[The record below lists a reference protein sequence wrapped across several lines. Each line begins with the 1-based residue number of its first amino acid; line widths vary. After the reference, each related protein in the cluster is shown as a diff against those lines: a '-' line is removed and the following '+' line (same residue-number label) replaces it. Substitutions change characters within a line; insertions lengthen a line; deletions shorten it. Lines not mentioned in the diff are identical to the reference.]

1 MRRLIV
7 IGAAAVVLVA
17 AVLASYVTPL
27 GATTMRGIS
36 AHLETGILE
45 MGTGGAR
52 PANAADAAPTP
63 TQAATPGPTEAQ
75 RNAPQNKPSENKQS
89 KANPSAGAQDR
100 AYLGMVVVDADNG
113 ARVTQVYISSPAQRA
128 GVKKGD
134 VIRKVNGAAITGAK
148 DVVAEMNKIKPGD
161 TVSLVVSREDQ
172 ELTINV
178 VAGTSSWPKLPEILG
193 HPRIPELEGLGSLPL
208 QQLFGSFLGGELAFE
223 GKDGQRY
230 TIKAIPGKVKTV
242 TPTSISIDPADK
254 EAGRDYEI
262 TDKTI
267 VYAGLL
273 KRKVEN
279 LNEGDKVVIVVVG
292 DSNRASLIV
301 RVQPGSLPFQK
312 LIPNAPLPGSS

>member
-7 IGAAAVVLVA
+7 IGAAAVLLVA

-27 GATTMRGIS
+27 GATTIREIS

-52 PANAADAAPTP
+52 PASAADAAPTP
-63 TQAATPGPTEAQ
+63 TQAATPEPTEGQ
-75 RNAPQNKPSENKQS
+75 RNVPENKPS
-89 KANPSAGAQDR
+89 KANPSTSAQDR
-100 AYLGMVVVDADNG
+100 AYLGMVLVDADNG
-113 ARVTQVYISSPAQRA
+113 ARVTQVYLSGPAQRA

-134 VIRKVNGAAITGAK
+134 VIRKVNGAAITGVK
-148 DVVAEMNKIKPGD
+148 DVVAELNKIKPGD
-161 TVSLVVSREDQ
+161 SVSLVVSREDQ

-208 QQLFGSFLGGELAFE
+208 QQLFGSFLGGELTFE
-223 GKDGQRY
+223 GRDGQRY
-230 TIKAIPGKVKTV
+230 TIRAIPGKVKTV

-273 KRKVEN
+273 KRKAES
-279 LNEGDKVVIVVVG
+279 LKEGDKVVIVVVG

-312 LIPNAPLPGSS
+312 LIPNAPAPGSS